1 MNGTPRALNR
11 VLLALLGLFFLGSG
25 ALLTAVAAVP
35 AVGRWWQA
43 WAVPATAE
51 LTGLAARTVLP
62 GRSNSWIWIVVSLAL
77 VMLIIAMVAWV
88 ANQGKGRASILADE
102 YGNEE
107 DDGAAGRVVISG
119 AVAEQA
125 LKAALSE
132 RTDLLSATVVTYEV
146 RGQPA
151 LRVRVLPRQGVSPHK
166 LAAEVSALV
175 RALDAVVGRQTPV
188 LLSIGSGARTRFT
201 RAERVG

>member
-1 MNGTPRALNR
+1 MNGTPRVLNR
-11 VLLALLGLFFLGSG
+11 VLLALLGLLFLGSG
-25 ALLTAVAAVP
+25 ALLIALATVP
-35 AVGRWWQA
+35 AVGRWWQDRA
-43 WAVPATAE
+43 KPATAE
-51 LTGLAARTVLP
+51 FAGLAARTILP

-77 VMLIIAMVAWV
+77 VLLIIAMVAWV
-88 ANQGKGRASILADE
+88 ANQGKGRTDILADE
-102 YGNEE
+102 YGDED

-125 LKAALSE
+125 LKSALSE
-132 RTDLLSATVVTYEV
+132 RTDLLAATVATYAL

-175 RALDAVVGRQTPV
+175 QALDVVTGLRTPV

-201 RAERVG
+201 KAERVG